1 VSALLDMPADELLER
16 VELAAAGGDKRAAS
30 LLRTLV
36 EQLETDGE
44 LGIILRLACTPH
56 VGGCN

>member
-1 VSALLDMPADELLER
+1 MSVLLEMPAEELLER
-16 VELAAAGGDKRAAS
+16 VEQAAAGGDKRAAS

-36 EQLETDGE
+36 EQLEADGE
-44 LGIILRLACTPH
+44 LGVILRLACSPH

>member
-1 VSALLDMPADELLER
+1 VSMLLSMPAEEVLER
-16 VELAAAGGDKRAAS
+16 VEMAAAAGNKRAAS

-36 EQLETDGE
+36 ERFEADGE
-44 LGIILRLACTPH
+44 LSVILRLACTPH